1 MKESKR
7 LAGFIPD
14 AAALAAALTTVA
26 AALLP
31 VSLATKIEILAAAP
45 LLMALGWLWTMHE
58 QRATK
63 REEDGRAA
71 RLLEEKVEL
80 ERLLD
85 AAINS
90 QIAATA
96 DLDLKRTLRELA
108 QTLAADLAACFT
120 LEKDIGMLRPQPGAF
135 GVGPGSLQDYMLG
148 TRADDPVNRVV
159 ASGKPM
165 LKGRSGGSSP
175 RLLPKGFAA
184 GAMLLTPMLV
194 DGEVIGLLVV
204 AAPEREKFSA
214 KDVELAMA
222 TASSCG
228 VALVK
233 ERVLNVSRR
242 QLQHSTVI
250 KEVALAVN
258 SSLDLNQIMHLFLG
272 KARGV
277 IDYDR
282 ASVVLFRGG
291 SYDIAA
297 MVDAEGHLRRK
308 LTTKTHGRVKGSTFE
323 AALDGSLVKRTGL
336 GVNQE
341 YATEAPAEL
350 RLGATFS
357 EVMVPLRSKGEVV
370 GCVAFRGSGDNAFPE
385 TLHAVLYE
393 LANLGGMA
401 ITNSLAHAGAA
412 QQARHL
418 DLLLGSLPEVSRM
431 LTATTEGP
439 AALERRAVE
448 TVAGLFQSEVAVL
461 TRVENGEHRVVAVHG
476 GKGAGLS
483 RADNLAVVT
492 GAGLVGAVALQQGAL
507 RLSSATEKDLVPPLP
522 LGNGELTCGLAAP
535 MFVDGTLEGSLA
547 VFGNHSY
554 DDSETAVLS
563 TVANQVAVALRNAE
577 LFHRSQRS
585 LWELA
590 NLHEG
595 LQAIAA
601 SLDMQEVLDSI
612 LKKAAAVSGAQ
623 IGSIMVLEEGR
634 LQLRATYGT
643 DGPTAESLT
652 FGVGEGIAGKVVA
665 TGKPILA
672 NDVAKHPDFQQPPP
686 EPGSIVPKA
695 LLCVPMQL
703 GDAVIGVI
711 NLSNYLRTNVFDE
724 DAVRVVSSLASQ
736 TSIAVQNARLYTH
749 LQSERD
755 RLISLEEVL
764 RQDIA
769 RDLHDGPVQRLAGM
783 AMNIEVIRTALS
795 KDPERARLEL
805 QELDN
810 LVRLTIKEART
821 MLFELRPLVL
831 ETQGLG
837 AALESY
843 AEQYEANNGISI
855 ELDVDEELGRLAPAV
870 EQTMFSVAQE
880 ALGNIR
886 KHAHAT
892 RVEVSL
898 KSEGDTVVGVVRDNG
913 DGFDVAETQANYD
926 KRESQS
932 LGLVNM
938 TERAER
944 VGGTFRIESAAGQ
957 GTTVT
962 IVVPRRQLEVRSLS
976 QAG

>member
-1 MKESKR
+1 MKDSKR
-7 LAGFIPD
+7 LVDYIPD
-14 AAALAAALTTVA
+14 GAAVA
-26 AALLP
+26 AAVMIVAAAVLP
-31 VSLATKIEILAAAP
+31 VALPTKIEMLAASTV
-45 LLMALGWLWTMHE
+45 MMSVGWLWTMRE
-58 QRATK
+58 QRAIK
-63 REEDGRAA
+63 REEEGHAA
-71 RLLEEKVEL
+71 HLVEEKMEL

-90 QIAATA
+90 QIASSV
-96 DLDLKRTLRELA
+96 DVDLKRTLKELA

-135 GVGPGSLQDYMLG
+135 GVGPGSLQDFIVG
-148 TRADDPVNRVV
+148 GREDDPVNRVLTS
-159 ASGKPM
+159 AKPM
-165 LKGRSGGSSP
+165 LKTRSGGSAP
-175 RLLPKGFAA
+175 RLLPKGFGA
-184 GAMLLTPMLV
+184 GAMLLAPMQA
-194 DGEVIGLLVV
+194 DGDVVGILVV
-204 AAPEREKFSA
+204 AAPDRERFSA
-214 KDVELAMA
+214 KDVELALA

-233 ERVLNVSRR
+233 EKMLNVSRR

-250 KEVALAVN
+250 KEVALSVN
-258 SSLDLNQIMHLFLG
+258 STLELSQILHIFLG

-277 IDYDR
+277 VEYDR
-282 ASVVLFRGG
+282 ASVVLFRNGA
-291 SYDIAA
+291 YAIEA
-297 MVDAEGHLRRK
+297 MVDAEGYLRRRSA
-308 LTTKTHGRVKGSTFE
+308 TRTHGRLKGSVFE
-323 AALDGSLVKRTGL
+323 TSLEGSLTNRQGL
-336 GVNQE
+336 GVNHE
-341 YATEAPAEL
+341 YATEAPSDL

-370 GCVAFRGSGDNAFPE
+370 GCVAFRAPGDGAFPE
-385 TLHAVLYE
+385 TLDAVLYE

-401 ITNSLAHAGAA
+401 ITNSLAHTGAA

-439 AALERRAVE
+439 AALEKRAVE
-448 TVAGLFQSEVAVL
+448 TVANLFQSEVAVL
-461 TRVENGEHRVVAVHG
+461 TRVESGDHKVVAVQG
-476 GKGAGLS
+476 GRHTGVG
-483 RADNLAVVT
+483 RPDNLSVVT
-492 GAGLVGAVALQQGAL
+492 GAGLVGTVALQQGTL
-507 RLSSATEKDLVPPLP
+507 RLSNATEKDLVPPLP
-522 LGNGELTCGLAAP
+522 VGSGDLTCGLAAP
-535 MFVDGTLEGSLA
+535 MFVDGTFEGSLA
-547 VFGNHSY
+547 VFGKRSY

-577 LFHRSQRS
+577 LLHRSQRS

-634 LQLRATYGT
+634 LQLRATFGT

-652 FGVGEGIAGKVVA
+652 FAVGEGIAGKVVES
-665 TGKPILA
+665 GQPILA
-672 NDVAKHPDFQQPPP
+672 NDVARHPSFQAP
-686 EPGSIVPKA
+686 EAGAMMPKA

-703 GDAVIGVI
+703 GDTVIGVI

-724 DAVRVVSSLASQ
+724 DAVRVVSSLAAQ
-736 TSIAVQNARLYTH
+736 TSIAVENARLYQH
-749 LQSERD
+749 LRSERD
-755 RLISLEEVL
+755 RLISLEEVV

-783 AMNIEVIRTALS
+783 AMNIEVIRNTLS
-795 KDPERARLEL
+795 KDPERARREL
-805 QELDN
+805 QELDD

-843 AEQYEANNGISI
+843 AEQYEANNGLSI
-855 ELDVDEELGRLAPAV
+855 ELDVEETLGRLAPAV
-870 EQTMFSVAQE
+870 EQTVFSVVQE

-892 RVEVSL
+892 RIEVSL
-898 KSEGDTVVGVVRDNG
+898 KGEEDRVVGVVRDNG
-913 DGFDVAETQANYD
+913 AGFDVATTQENYD
-926 KRESQS
+926 KRVSQS

-944 VGGTFRIESAAGQ
+944 VGGTLHIDSVIGT
-957 GTTVT
+957 GTTVRLS
-962 IVVPRRQLEVRSLS
+962 VPRRQLEVRSLS

>member
-1 MKESKR
+1 MKDSKR
-7 LAGFIPD
+7 LTDYIPD
-14 AAALAAALTTVA
+14 GAALLAAITTVA

-31 VSLATKIEILAAAP
+31 VSLATKIEILAGAP
-45 LLMALGWLWTMHE
+45 LLMALGWLWTMRE
-58 QRATK
+58 QRVVK
-63 REEDGRAA
+63 REEEGRAA
-71 RLLEEKVEL
+71 ALVEEKMEL

-90 QIAATA
+90 QIASSV

-108 QTLAADLAACFT
+108 QTLASDLAACFT

-135 GVGPGSLQDYMLG
+135 GVGPGSLQDYVLSG
-148 TRADDPVNRVV
+148 RDDDPVNRVL
-159 ASGKPM
+159 ATSRPM
-165 LKGRSGGSSP
+165 LKARAGGNAP
-175 RLLPKGFAA
+175 RLLPKGFGA
-184 GAMLLTPMLV
+184 GAMLLAPMQADDETVGILV
-194 DGEVIGLLVV
+194 I
-204 AAPEREKFSA
+204 AAPDRERFSA

-233 ERVLNVSRR
+233 ERLLNVSRR

-258 SSLDLNQIMHLFLG
+258 SSLDLEQVLHLFLG

-277 IDYDR
+277 IEYDR
-282 ASVVLFRGG
+282 ASVVLFKGG
-291 SYDIAA
+291 FFDVEA
-297 MVDAEGHLRRK
+297 MVDTEGHLRRRP
-308 LTTKTHGRVKGSTFE
+308 TTRTHGRVEGSVFE
-323 AALDGSLVKRTGL
+323 AALQGSLVKRSRL

-341 YATEAPAEL
+341 YATEAPSEL

-357 EVMVPLRSKGEVV
+357 EVMVPLRSKGVVV
-370 GCVAFRGSGDNAFPE
+370 GCVAFRAPGDNAFPD

-401 ITNSLAHAGAA
+401 ISNSLAHSGAA

-448 TVAGLFQSEVAVL
+448 TVAALFQSEVAVV
-461 TRVENGEHRVVAVHG
+461 TRVEGGEHRVVAVHG
-476 GKGAGLS
+476 GASAELG

-492 GAGLVGAVALQQGAL
+492 GSGLVGAVALQQGTL
-507 RLSSATEKDLVPPLP
+507 RLSNATEKDLVPPLP
-522 LGNGELTCGLAAP
+522 VGSAELTCGLAAP
-535 MFVDGTLEGSLA
+535 MFVDGTFEGSLA
-547 VFGNHSY
+547 VFGQRPY

-563 TVANQVAVALRNAE
+563 TIANQVAVALRNAE
-577 LFHRSQRS
+577 LFDRSQRS

-612 LKKAAAVSGAQ
+612 LVKAAAVSGAQ
-623 IGSIMVLEEGR
+623 IGSIMLLEEGR

-643 DGPTAESLT
+643 DGPTAASLT
-652 FGVGEGIAGKVVA
+652 FGIGQGIAGKVVQ
-665 TGKPILA
+665 TGEPILA
-672 NDVAKHPDFQQPPP
+672 NDVAHHPDFQQPSPQ
-686 EPGSIVPKA
+686 PGAMVPKA

-703 GDAVIGVI
+703 GDATIGVI

-736 TSIAVQNARLYTH
+736 TSIAVQNARLYAH

-795 KDPERARLEL
+795 KDPERARAEL
-805 QELDN
+805 QDLDD

-843 AEQYEANNGISI
+843 GDQYQANNGIEI
-855 ELDVDEELGRLAPAV
+855 ELDVDEDIGRLAPAV
-870 EQTMFSVAQE
+870 EQTVFSVIQE

-898 KSEGDTVVGVVRDNG
+898 SNDGDTLVGVVRDNG
-913 DGFDVAETQANYD
+913 AGFDVAATQANYD

-944 VGGTFRIESAAGQ
+944 VGGNLRIESTAR

-962 IVVPRRQLEVRSLS
+962 VVVPRRQLEVSSLS
-976 QAG
+976 EAG